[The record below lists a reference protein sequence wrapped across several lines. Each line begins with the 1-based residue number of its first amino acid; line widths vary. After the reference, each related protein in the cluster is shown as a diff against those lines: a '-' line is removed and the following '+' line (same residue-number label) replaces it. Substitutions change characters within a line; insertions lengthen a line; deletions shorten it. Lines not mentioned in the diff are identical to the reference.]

1 MQFIR
6 EIYPNGMPLVLD
18 AVHEDGVVDPDSVRV
33 FSIIHQHGY
42 LEPFIGEQLPW
53 KGGPCL
59 SLTKRLNKILK
70 LSK

>member
-18 AVHEDGVVDPDSVRV
+18 AVHEDGAVVPESVRI

-53 KGGPCL
+53 KGGD
-59 SLTKRLNKILK
+59 LTKRLNKILK

>member
-53 KGGPCL
+53 KGNNL
-59 SLTKRLNKILK
+59 AKRLNKILK

>member
-18 AVHEDGVVDPDSVRV
+18 AVHEDGVVDPESVRI

-53 KGGPCL
+53 KGGN
-59 SLTKRLNKILK
+59 LTKRLNKILK